1 LGLRLTLSVLGIA
14 MSNLSLAYSAL
25 GRHQDA
31 LVMKEKTLEFERR
44 VLPENHPDIG
54 AT

>member
-1 LGLRLTLSVLGIA
+1 LTLSAIGQA
-14 MSNLSLAYSAL
+14 MCNLADTYSAL

-31 LVMKEKTLEFERR
+31 LAMKEKTLEFMRR